1 MNEAGRLRQLLQQ
14 SLDMRG
20 VIDVLVGQVKCND
33 LPAVGD
39 NANMKLSPSAA
50 FGRPGF
56 SNNHSPA
63 PRNFSP
69 VLSTIK

>member
-1 MNEAGRLRQLLQQ
+1 
-14 SLDMRG
+14 MRG
-20 VIDVLVGQVKCND
+20 AIDILVTQVKGND

-39 NANMKLSPSAA
+39 NANVKLSPSAA
-50 FGRPGF
+50 FGRPVLF
-56 SNNHSPA
+56 SHSPA